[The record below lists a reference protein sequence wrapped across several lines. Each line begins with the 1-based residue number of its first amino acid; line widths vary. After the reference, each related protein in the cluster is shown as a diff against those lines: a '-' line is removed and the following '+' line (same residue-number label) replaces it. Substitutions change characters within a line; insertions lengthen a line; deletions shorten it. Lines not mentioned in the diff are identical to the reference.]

1 MKKVISTAIMLII
14 AITVVSGQ
22 AISRVNG
29 SSITADSLRDR
40 ILYLMNAAKVTGL
53 GVTIFNSNRPVFC
66 QAFGMAD
73 VQKKLPLEPTSVMGA
88 ASLSKLV
95 FTYIVLQLVDEK
107 KLDLDRPLVMYL
119 DTPLVDYAMKK
130 GQGYQDLKGDDRY
143 KQITARMCLSHTTG
157 FPNWRQLTPDGRL
170 QIKTAPG
177 SRYSYSGEG
186 IVLLQF
192 VVEKI
197 TGKDL
202 ETLAGERVFKPLNMG
217 STSMTWQKRFEDH
230 LCYGY
235 SAKGR
240 AFPLVKREEANAAGS
255 MSTTLAD
262 FTKFYA
268 ALIANKGI
276 SAQSFAEMCHQQV
289 AIRSKRQFG
298 PLARTDGS
306 DNDEIA
312 LGYGLGVGLFQTP
325 YGRAFFK
332 EGHDN
337 GFQHYTV
344 CYPDQKIAIII
355 MTNSDN
361 GESIFKELLALA
373 IGDVFTPWQWENY
386 IPYDKKIIDRR

>member
-1 MKKVISTAIMLII
+1 MKKVISTTIMLIV
-14 AITVVSGQ
+14 AITIVFGQ
-22 AISRVNG
+22 VIGRIDG
-29 SSITADSLRDR
+29 SSITADSLRGG
-40 ILYLMNAAKVTGL
+40 ILYLMNAAKVPGL
-53 GVTIFNSNRPVFC
+53 GLTVFNGNQPVFS
-66 QAFGMAD
+66 QPFGMAD
-73 VQKKLPLEPTSVMGA
+73 VKKKLPLEPTSVMGA

-95 FTYIVLQLVDEK
+95 FAYIVLQLVDEK
-107 KLDLDRPLVMYL
+107 KLELDKPLVMYL

-130 GQGYQDLKGDDRY
+130 GQGYQDLRDDDRY

-157 FPNWRQLTPDGRL
+157 FPNWRQLRPDGRL
-170 QIKTAPG
+170 QIITAPG
-177 SRYSYSGEG
+177 STYHYSGEG

-202 ETLAGERVFKPLNMG
+202 ETLAQERVFKPLDMS
-217 STSMTWQKRFEDH
+217 STSMVWQQRFEDQI
-230 LCYGY
+230 CYGY
-235 SAKGR
+235 SAKGK
-240 AFPLVKREEANAAGS
+240 ALPPVKRQEANAAGS
-255 MSTTLAD
+255 MYTTLAD
-262 FTKFYA
+262 LTKFYT
-268 ALIANKGI
+268 ALIQTKGI
-276 SAQSFAEMCHQQV
+276 NPQTFAEMSHQQV

-298 PLARTDGS
+298 PLARIDGP
-306 DNDEIA
+306 DNDGIA

-337 GFQHYTV
+337 GFQHYTI

-355 MTNSDN
+355 LTNSDN

-386 IPYDKKIIDRR
+386 VPYDKIDK